1 MKLYQHAP
9 TPSCRRVTIF
19 MKLIGVELE
28 SVTINGREGDNL
40 SPDYKSKSVNG
51 KIPLLEVEPGTY
63 ISESVAI
70 CRYLDEAH
78 SNSANL
84 FGANPLEK
92 AQIEMWNRVSEFQ
105 GLYTAFQAF
114 RNLTKIYADR
124 ETCVEAWGEES
135 KQRVVDFVPVL
146 ESRLAESPFVATSQ
160 LTIADIT
167 AFIFVGFTQNAL
179 QIDVLGEN
187 SNIKS
192 WFDKLSALPE
202 FQ

>member
-40 SPDYKSKSVNG
+40 SPEYKRKAVNG
-51 KIPLLEVEPGTY
+51 KIPLLEVEPGIY

-70 CRYLDEAH
+70 CRYLDEVN
-78 SNSANL
+78 SNDVNL
-84 FGANPLEK
+84 FGSNPLEK
-92 AQIEMWNRVSEFQ
+92 AQIEMWNRVAEFQ
-105 GLYTAFQAF
+105 GLYTGFQAF
-114 RNLTKIYADR
+114 RNLSKIYADR

-135 KQRVVDFVPVL
+135 KQRVVDFIPLL
-146 ESRLAESPFVATSQ
+146 ESRLSESPFVATSQ
-160 LTIADIT
+160 LSIADIT
-167 AFIFVGFTQNAL
+167 AYIFVGFTQNAL
-179 QIDVLGEN
+179 QIDILNQN
-187 SNIKS
+187 SHIKS
-192 WFDKLSALPE
+192 WFDKLTEMSE